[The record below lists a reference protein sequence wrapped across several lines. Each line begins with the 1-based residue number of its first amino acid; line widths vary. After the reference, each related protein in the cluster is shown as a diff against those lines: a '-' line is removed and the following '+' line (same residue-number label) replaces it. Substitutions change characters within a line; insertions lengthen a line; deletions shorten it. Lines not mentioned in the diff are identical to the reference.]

1 MPVLFTATQME
12 HKQWRDVWCT
22 LSYWP
27 VFFLLWFLFLF
38 CFYVILCPIDYLL
51 LFSWFLSFF
60 FFPPF
65 FYLVLAH
72 HFVSHLSIISFP
84 PFLLSIIHFPFFSP
98 FPFNY
103 FIFNSLWIFLIL
115 AFLCRSFLLSH
126 YLFLL
131 FHTSLL
137 HPFNLVYSFQFFPLI
152 QFFLLPLLPSSLP
165 SHPYIVLFSLT
176 CISSPLT
183 FLSWPVY

>member
-1 MPVLFTATQME
+1 MYSFILASLLPALVSFPFLFL
-12 HKQWRDVWCT
+12 CYP
-22 LSYWP
+22 LSYW
-27 VFFLLWFLFLF
+27 LSS
-38 CFYVILCPIDYLL
+38 PI
-51 LFSWFLSFF
+51 FMISF

-176 CISSPLT
+176 WISSPLT